1 MGSGPGPLPAGVTT
15 PVLQPAT
22 AADLREIADLEVACY
37 SDPWPE
43 TAFAPLADNPAVLF
57 HVAREG
63 EGEPVAGYVVAWFAA
78 DEGEV
83 ANLAVRPGLRQRGFG
98 VALLDS
104 VLAEATRR
112 GTGSL
117 FLEVRE
123 SNTAAR
129 KLYASRNFEEVGRR
143 RRYYRSPEEDALILR
158 CTLKRSLK

>member
-1 MGSGPGPLPAGVTT
+1 M
-15 PVLQPAT
+15 LQPAVP
-22 AADLREIADLEVACY
+22 ADLPEIVDLERACY
-37 SDPWPE
+37 SDPWPA
-43 TAFAPLADNPAVLF
+43 TAFAALPDNPAVHFL
-57 HVAREG
+57 VAREG
-63 EGEPVAGYVVAWFAA
+63 DGGAVAGYVVAWFAA

-83 ANLAVRPGLRQRGFG
+83 ANLAVTPGLRQRGFG

-104 VLAEATRR
+104 VLSEAAVR
-112 GTGSL
+112 GTRSL

-143 RRYYRSPEEDALILR
+143 KRYYRSPQEDALILR